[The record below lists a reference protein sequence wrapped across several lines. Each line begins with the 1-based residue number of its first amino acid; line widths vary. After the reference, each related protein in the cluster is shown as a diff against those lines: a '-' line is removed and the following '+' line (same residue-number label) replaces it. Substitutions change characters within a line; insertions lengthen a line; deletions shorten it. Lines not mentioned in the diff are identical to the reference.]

1 MIMNNK
7 QEKRA
12 AMGFDAAKSSKTA
25 DLIAG
30 LVNYPAAKDCEASG
44 PDGPSLFLLRRN
56 AAS

>member
-12 AMGFDAAKSSKTA
+12 AMGFDAVKSSKTA
-25 DLIAG
+25 DL
-30 LVNYPAAKDCEASG
+30 VNYPASKDCVASG